1 MNVYLFNMFYIIWF
15 LIYLL
20 MVKIKLVMYEL
31 VKSWNKFYLVILIEE
46 GLIVYV
52 CYEILKNEFED
63 EVIRLIWYFWKF
75 NFCGIL

>member
-1 MNVYLFNMFYIIWF
+1 
-15 LIYLL
+15 

-52 CYEILKNEFED
+52 CYKILKNEFED

>member
-52 CYEILKNEFED
+52 CYKI
-63 EVIRLIWYFWKF
+63 
-75 NFCGIL
+75 

>member
-20 MVKIKLVMYEL
+20 KVKIKLVMYEL

-52 CYEILKNEFED
+52 CYKILKNEFED
-63 EVIRLIWYFWKF
+63 EVIRFLKI
-75 NFCGIL
+75 

>member
-1 MNVYLFNMFYIIWF
+1 
-15 LIYLL
+15 

-46 GLIVYV
+46 RLIVYV

>member
-20 MVKIKLVMYEL
+20 KVKIKLVMYEL

-46 GLIVYV
+46 RLIVYV